1 MPKKS
6 GPKPGAKIKPLSDRD
21 RWNAGKKSRGTGD
34 DGEWKVI
41 RGVLR
46 LVKKK

>member
-1 MPKKS
+1 MAKRRDPRA
-6 GPKPGAKIKPLSDRD
+6 GGKIKPLSDRD
-21 RWNAGKKSRGTGD
+21 KFNAGKKSRGTAD

>member
-6 GPKPGAKIKPLSDRD
+6 GPKPGAKIKGLTDRD
-21 RWNAGKKSRGTGD
+21 RWNAGKKSREA
-34 DGEWKVI
+34 DGEWKVV

>member
-21 RWNAGKKSRGTGD
+21 KWNAGKKSRGLD
-34 DGEWKVI
+34 DDTVFEVV
-41 RGVLR
+41 RGILR
-46 LVKKK
+46 PKKK